1 MDGLSHRQV
10 GSLILFQSRFHSE
23 TFFKNETKMNIF
35 KNKRYNSQRIDIIN
49 DDTPNNKETK
59 II

>member
-1 MDGLSHRQV
+1 
-10 GSLILFQSRFHSE
+10 
-23 TFFKNETKMNIF
+23 MNIF

-49 DDTPNNKETK
+49 DVTPNNKETK